1 MEPLSLQQ
9 QTSGAYTGMG
19 SGIGTKSK
27 IKIVKA
33 QNDKYLKFVIDKYY
47 KKDFFKFFGLTSF
60 NPFTTIS
67 ALSFAPSMCVCV

>member
-1 MEPLSLQQ
+1 MLAFLNLHGCKKEEKAPADSLEGEMVFENNLYGTTFYLQQ

-33 QNDKYLKFVIDKYY
+33 QNSEAC
-47 KKDFFKFFGLTSF
+47 TAS
-60 NPFTTIS
+60 
-67 ALSFAPSMCVCV
+67 